1 MVDFVECFEEDLHS
15 VNAVLFANA
24 STLASESSLSG
35 RFVVEGKEGPDR
47 NVSRQLRCFLI
58 HGRLRHEIYPV
69 KSTIKMK
76 ETSTQIT
83 QSLHAPDMT
92 VMTSRRSDRQFN
104 DVTFAR
110 VSG

>member
-1 MVDFVECFEEDLHS
+1 MVDFVESFEEDLHS

-24 STLASESSLSG
+24 STLTRESSLSG
-35 RFVVEGKEGPDR
+35 RFVVEGKERPDR
-47 NVSRQLRCFLI
+47 NISWQLRCFLI
-58 HGRLRHEIYPV
+58 HGCLRHEIYPV

-76 ETSTQIT
+76 ETSTHFA
-83 QSLHAPDMT
+83 QSIHVADMMA
-92 VMTSRRSDRQFN
+92 MTSRRSDRQFN